1 MKAAKTDLISL
12 KELCRD
18 ISISYA
24 TGKNWVRLGK
34 IRPQETIKGEA
45 YFSGEYAGC
54 LKRDIESG
62 TAALLRSRRNK
73 KYVSGNIVCGSYV
86 DETSDNIEVVKNL
99 TGKLLEEGV
108 TIQENEIRVLLAEC
122 AVQLFLQQET
132 GAGAHTEEGLHTEN
146 VDGAGFLS
154 DYLDGKV
161 ELAPYEELVDSL
173 LGDRNYAKEFIR
185 RHPSL
190 SSCRYVYEPGED
202 VLGLLYLSC
211 KNVGSRKATGSY
223 YTPAVTARHMIDKLC
238 GNDTKL
244 CQKKIFDP
252 CCGTGSFL
260 IRLPEDFQIQHI
272 YGNDIDAVAV
282 KIARINLALRYRP
295 ENSNILYENITESD
309 YLFAQGDLKYTEQ
322 AFDYILGNPPWGYD
336 FSEEQKEDLRRR
348 FSSASGSNIESYDV
362 FLEKSLADLKE
373 NGSLSFV
380 LPEAVMN
387 VRAHR
392 HVRELIVQN
401 TSISYLAYLGNIF
414 GEVLCPCVILQLRHT
429 GRPMSCIGMEV
440 NDGERD
446 YRIHKE
452 RTVDPECFCFAAT
465 DEEQDIV
472 DKIRTNPGCIT
483 LKGRAA
489 FALGIVTGNNKKYL
503 SRIKDD
509 SNEIVLTGSDLYKY
523 KAGHARHYISY
534 SPEAFQQTAPEHYYR
549 APEKLLYRF
558 VGGRLVFAYDDR
570 QTLSLNSCN
579 IMIPDVEGMSVK
591 YIMTILNSRVAQFIF
606 DKQFGSTKVLRSHIE
621 KIPIPNVS
629 PEEQKEFEL
638 YADRIITS
646 DSGEE
651 IRALYD
657 EADRKAASLF
667 GLCQDE
673 YRIVANTVNKKNLFL
688 WE

>member
-45 YFSGEYAGC
+45 YFTGEYAGC

-86 DETSDNIEVVKNL
+86 DETSENTEVVKNL

-108 TIQENEIRVLLAEC
+108 TVQENEIRVLLAEC
-122 AVQLFLQQET
+122 AVQLFLQQEAGT
-132 GAGAHTEEGLHTEN
+132 GTHTERGIYTEN

-173 LGDRNYAKEFIR
+173 LGDRDYAKEFIR

-211 KNVGSRKATGSY
+211 KNIGSRKATGSY
-223 YTPAVTARHMIDKLC
+223 YTPAATARHMIDKLC
-238 GNDTKL
+238 GNDTEL

-272 YGNDIDAVAV
+272 YGNDIDTVAV

-295 ENSNILYENITESD
+295 EDPNILYENITESD
-309 YLFAQGDLKYTEQ
+309 YLFAQGDLKYTER
-322 AFDYILGNPPWGYD
+322 AFDYILGNPPWGYV

-348 FSSASGSNIESYDV
+348 FSSASGSNIESYDI
-362 FLEKSLADLKE
+362 FLEKSLADLKG

-440 NDGERD
+440 NDGERN
-446 YRIHKE
+446 YRIYKE

-534 SPEAFQQTAPEHYYR
+534 SPEVFQQTAPEHYYR

-673 YRIVANTVNKKNLFL
+673 YRIVANAVNKKNLFL